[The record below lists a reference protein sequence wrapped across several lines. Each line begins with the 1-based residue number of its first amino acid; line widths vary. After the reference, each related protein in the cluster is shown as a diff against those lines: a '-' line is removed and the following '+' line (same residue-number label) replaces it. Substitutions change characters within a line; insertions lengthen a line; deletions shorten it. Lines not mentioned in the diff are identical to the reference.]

1 MKPTKSILDETFAY
15 TPAAS
20 TAVDATW
27 RRYGWQPVTDQ
38 ERETRRHPVQPAV
51 AASRVVELKPL
62 RAA

>member
-1 MKPTKSILDETFAY
+1 MKPNKSILDESFSY
-15 TPAAS
+15 TPAAA

-38 ERETRRHPVQPAV
+38 DRNNRRHGTPAAV
-51 AASRVVELKPL
+51 DARVVALKPL

>member
-1 MKPTKSILDETFAY
+1 MKPNKSILDESFSY
-15 TPAAS
+15 TPAAA

-38 ERETRRHPVQPAV
+38 DRTNRRHGAPTTTDA
-51 AASRVVELKPL
+51 RVVALKPL